1 MDYHI
6 GTKGNTTMTA
16 ADKISS
22 ILKENNG
29 TITVDMVTSQGLSK
43 TTFYSYVREH
53 PLTRAD
59 HGIYIDETLW
69 KDDLFIL
76 SLRSSK
82 IVFSHE
88 TALYLHGLTDRE
100 PLQLTVTT
108 ASGNNL
114 HRIKQDG
121 VKVYNIKPEL
131 FDIGRTVLK
140 TQFGNE
146 VPVYNLERTICD
158 IVRSRKG
165 IDPQILQ
172 QALKQY
178 VQLKRKDLNKLM
190 EYASQLGIRNI
201 LRGYLEI
208 LL

>member
-1 MDYHI
+1 
-6 GTKGNTTMTA
+6 MTA

-22 ILKENNG
+22 IVKENNG

-53 PLTRAD
+53 PLRRAD
-59 HGIYIDETLW
+59 HGIYIDENSW

-76 SLRSSK
+76 SLRSRK

-88 TALYLHGLTDRE
+88 TALYLHGLSDRE
-100 PLQLTVTT
+100 PLQLTVMT

-114 HRIKQDG
+114 HKIKQDG
-121 VKVYNIKPEL
+121 VKVYSIKPEL
-131 FDIGRTVLK
+131 LGMGRTVMK

-146 VPVYNLERTICD
+146 VPVYDLERTICD
-158 IVRSRKG
+158 IVRSRSN

-178 VQLKRKDLNKLM
+178 IQLKEKELNKLM
-190 EYASQLGIRNI
+190 DYATQLGIERV

>member
-1 MDYHI
+1 
-6 GTKGNTTMTA
+6 MTA

-43 TTFYSYVREH
+43 TTFYSYVRDH

-59 HGIYIDETLW
+59 HGIYIDETFW

-76 SLRSSK
+76 SLQSSK

-108 ASGNNL
+108 ASENNL
-114 HRIKQDG
+114 HRIKQSG
-121 VKVYNIKPEL
+121 VKVYNIKPDL
-131 FDIGRTVLK
+131 LDMGKIVKK
-140 TQFGNE
+140 TQFGNT
-146 VPVYNLERTICD
+146 VPVYDLERTICD
-158 IVRSRKG
+158 IVRSRSN

-178 VQLKRKDLNKLM
+178 VQLKSKDLNKLM
-190 EYASQLGIRNI
+190 EYAAKLGTGNV

>member
-1 MDYHI
+1 
-6 GTKGNTTMTA
+6 MTA
-16 ADKISS
+16 EDKISY
-22 ILKENNG
+22 IIKENNG

-53 PLTRAD
+53 PLSRAD
-59 HGIYIDETLW
+59 HGIYIDERFW

-88 TALYLHGLTDRE
+88 TALYLLGFTDRE
-100 PLQLTVTT
+100 PLQLTITT

-114 HRIKQDG
+114 HKIKQDG
-121 VKVYNIKPEL
+121 IKVYNIKPEL
-131 FDIGRTVLK
+131 LAMGRIVTK
-140 TQFGNE
+140 TQFGND
-146 VPVYNLERTICD
+146 VPVYDLERTVCD
-158 IVRSRKG
+158 IVRSRSN

-172 QALKQY
+172 QTLKQY
-178 VQLKRKDLNKLM
+178 VQFKDKDLNRLM
-190 EYASQLGIRNI
+190 EYAAKLGIANV

>member
-6 GTKGNTTMTA
+6 STKGNTAMTA

-43 TTFYSYVREH
+43 TTFYSFVREH

-59 HGIYIDETLW
+59 HGIYIDESLW

-82 IVFSHE
+82 IIFSHE

-114 HRIKQDG
+114 HRIKESG
-121 VKVYNIKPEL
+121 VKVYSIKTEL
-131 FDIGRTVLK
+131 LDMGKTIRK
-140 TQFGNE
+140 TQFGNM

-158 IVRSRKG
+158 IVRSRSN

-172 QALKQY
+172 HALKQY
-178 VQLKRKDLNKLM
+178 VQLKSKDLNKLM
-190 EYASQLGIRNI
+190 EYAAKLGIGNV
-201 LRGYLEI
+201 
-208 LL
+208 

>member
-1 MDYHI
+1 
-6 GTKGNTTMTA
+6 MTA

-43 TTFYSYVREH
+43 TTFYSFVREH

-76 SLRSSK
+76 SLRSNK

-114 HRIKQDG
+114 HRIKQSG

-131 FDIGRTVLK
+131 LDMGKTVKK
-140 TQFGNE
+140 TQFGNT
-146 VPVYNLERTICD
+146 VPVYDLERTICD
-158 IVRSRKG
+158 IVRSRSN

-178 VQLKRKDLNKLM
+178 VQLKSKDLNKLM
-190 EYASQLGIRNI
+190 EYAAKLGIGNI